1 MFRYHYL
8 FLFLIG
14 FNLVYVDSKSKGNKN
29 DETLENKKRLSGVMV
44 VSDVDGLQNE
54 SLVKKHLNGPKAKS
68 LPNEEFTSVEEKRE
82 DRQDDTPGEKDSKDN
97 TSKERED
104 NEVNSPGGKDNED
117 NSPGGK
123 DNKDNSPG
131 GKDNEDN
138 SPGGKDNED
147 NTLDKKDNLIR
158 PLKEGDFFTAKEL
171 LPVTEMLLSK
181 VENPGEGNGIV
192 TSSKSPEELADKIF
206 AGFFLTTKIIALLDD
221 DDIKGLDAL
230 QALALDKTAAQ
241 NRRRASPVYTMNYG
255 GTLFD
260 IEETPRSSQFTLLFK
275 ENSPRRTLSKPG
287 LRSRNRKRPITPP
300 PGTILKLEKNMQ
312 PNRHLILNHR
322 SRKSNRGR
330 KHIQRDIDQ
339 DYDDE
344 DKESQQ
350 IKEGE
355 EAKKK
360 GKGRKSKNNKKNKR
374 NRKSSTENAT
384 KKQKKKTKRNNKKKK
399 NIQSHKLDASLLRT
413 GDVAASISNNK
424 TDKNEGIVSGVTT
437 TMKPVCTWR
446 YVCENHLIL
455 DTCKLHTSCL
465 DDVNNTPR
473 LDRVFVDHEK
483 EKEENK
489 LNEKFRKAF
498 GLSMLDE
505 EVEKIIE
512 SRILKKHPHNMWDDK
527 SHEKYETLNEYF
539 AKVIMYQNAQSTP
552 RPDSAEGAEH
562 DYDEFQKT
570 PPLYK
575 MIKIHSAEYQTN
587 LEDDDEQYRRKNVE
601 TNKTS
606 TINKEENKSIL
617 KAPVSATTIKINT
630 GPK

>member
-104 NEVNSPGGKDNED
+104 NEVNSSGGKDNEVNSPGGKDNED

-192 TSSKSPEELADKIF
+192 TSSKSPEELAEKIF
-206 AGFFLTTKIIALLDD
+206 AGFFLTTKIITILVD

-230 QALALDKTAAQ
+230 QALALDKTAVQ
-241 NRRRASPVYTMNYG
+241 NRRRATPVYTKKYG
-255 GTLFD
+255 
-260 IEETPRSSQFTLLFK
+260 
-275 ENSPRRTLSKPG
+275 
-287 LRSRNRKRPITPP
+287 
-300 PGTILKLEKNMQ
+300 
-312 PNRHLILNHR
+312 
-322 SRKSNRGR
+322 
-330 KHIQRDIDQ
+330 
-339 DYDDE
+339 
-344 DKESQQ
+344 
-350 IKEGE
+350 
-355 EAKKK
+355 